1 MLAVPSEVGLGTEV
15 RHEPRRTE
23 WWIIRF
29 LVTVSTVVLILFLSK
44 KKIIKGRVNAS
55 VPHFVD
61 CTFKFLHK
69 TMQKQVVKGP
79 PAAEGRH
86 PNVAAPPAHLDHPWC
101 RRNMGVALL
110 EAPARCK
117 PAVSPPSSAP
127 QSPSTMAGYQPGDK
141 ATRYLLGTARTT
153 LPGLLRFRFLLTCTC
168 TNLRSHKSTNRIY
181 SSAQTPMAGGTP
193 HIALMTVSHTEHL
206 VLSAAPCTR
215 GQH

>member
-101 RRNMGVALL
+101 RRTVDIALL

-127 QSPSTMAGYQPGDK
+127 HSLPAPWLVISQVIRPH
-141 ATRYLLGTARTT
+141 GTCLAQ
-153 LPGLLRFRFLLTCTC
+153 LAPLSQG
-168 TNLRSHKSTNRIY
+168 
-181 SSAQTPMAGGTP
+181 SSGFA
-193 HIALMTVSHTEHL
+193 S
-206 VLSAAPCTR
+206 C
-215 GQH
+215 

>member
-1 MLAVPSEVGLGTEV
+1 
-15 RHEPRRTE
+15 
-23 WWIIRF
+23 
-29 LVTVSTVVLILFLSK
+29 
-44 KKIIKGRVNAS
+44 
-55 VPHFVD
+55 
-61 CTFKFLHK
+61 
-69 TMQKQVVKGP
+69 MQKQVVKGP

-101 RRNMGVALL
+101 RRNVGIALL

-141 ATRYLLGTARTT
+141 ATQYLLGTARTT

-206 VLSAAPCTR
+206 VLSAAPCTGGR
-215 GQH
+215 SAPSWHQPTAALSSGHTLFFTNFCSFSPKLANRQDAWF